1 MRYLILIAACLAIFS
16 NQISAQESKED
27 LIQFSGMVL
36 DGSNEEL
43 YPIPYTNIYIKEK
56 GRGTYSDFKGFFS
69 IVVEKGDNV
78 VFSAVGY
85 RTVEITIPDTL
96 TDDRYSLVQLMS
108 QDTFNLPL
116 TVVFPWPSKENFKLE
131 FLAMDVSSEMQQRA
145 IENLAQETLERG
157 RSVIASDGNEHAD
170 YYLRQQSSQYYY
182 IGQSPPSNIF
192 NPLAWKK
199 FFDSWKNGD
208 YKKKDK
214 DK

>member
-1 MRYLILIAACLAIFS
+1 MRYLILIAVCLTFLS
-16 NQISAQESKED
+16 TNLSAQESKEE

-43 YPIPYTNIYIKEK
+43 YPIPYTNIFIKEK

-96 TDDRYSLVQLMS
+96 TDDRYSLVQLMT

-116 TVVFPWPSKENFKLE
+116 TVVFPWPSKDNFKLE
-131 FLAMDVSSEMQQRA
+131 FLAMTNRSGKCDSRA
-145 IENLAQETLERG
+145 IISSL
-157 RSVIASDGNEHAD
+157 IAS
-170 YYLRQQSSQYYY
+170 LR
-182 IGQSPPSNIF
+182 
-192 NPLAWKK
+192 
-199 FFDSWKNGD
+199 
-208 YKKKDK
+208 
-214 DK
+214 